1 LRGFD
6 EVEARTM
13 MHARNFAVAVV
24 AIGVVVFAVGSMEA
38 SAQTSPGTPSSA
50 VVQQPPSGSAAP
62 SIPQYQI
69 VTQTPGTGSVV
80 IVQQPSTGGS
90 GPSVPQ
96 YQLVIPGPN
105 PAQNTGVSLGEQLS
119 TTRESPVTVYTVPTV

>member
-1 LRGFD
+1 
-6 EVEARTM
+6 M
-13 MHARNFAVAVV
+13 MHARNFAVVVV

-38 SAQTSPGTPSSA
+38 SAQTSPGTPS
-50 VVQQPPSGSAAP
+50 
-62 SIPQYQI
+62 IPEYQI
-69 VTQTPGTGSVV
+69 VTQTPWTGSVV

-105 PAQNTGVSLGEQLS
+105 P
-119 TTRESPVTVYTVPTV
+119 TTRESTVTVYTVPTV